1 MGNDLK
7 SFLGRGFLCLL
18 VVFGV
23 LGLTETVFSLDY
35 PTKTITVVAGGDPG
49 SGMDVV
55 TRAIVE
61 EAKKILGREVMVENK
76 PGASHMVALS
86 YVISAK
92 PDGYTLISASDAAF
106 VRSPHLLKL
115 KFDPLA
121 ETVPIIMYGTGAHFF
136 LVPADSPFKT

>member
-61 EAKKILGREVMVENK
+61 EAKKILITPRAFYFEVQKEK
-76 PGASHMVALS
+76 EQ
-86 YVISAK
+86 IS
-92 PDGYTLISASDAAF
+92 I
-106 VRSPHLLKL
+106 
-115 KFDPLA
+115 
-121 ETVPIIMYGTGAHFF
+121 
-136 LVPADSPFKT
+136 